1 MEKSKYKIF
10 IIPYSQKQG
19 KFDDVEFQNF
29 VNSHNIADVDKKFF
43 YHDCPC
49 WTVFVTYLTEE
60 YFPDNIHVDKKIKIE
75 LNQEE
80 KQLYEKLRKWRN
92 ERAKQ
97 EEVSPFILFS
107 NDHLTKIAKEKPD
120 SLEKLSKIYGVGKKK
135 SDKYGDAVLKII
147 REESKNKSL
156 KKEQQ

>member
-1 MEKSKYKIF
+1 M
-10 IIPYSQKQG
+10 
-19 KFDDVEFQNF
+19 
-29 VNSHNIADVDKKFF
+29 
-43 YHDCPC
+43 
-49 WTVFVTYLTEE
+49 
-60 YFPDNIHVDKKIKIE
+60 
-75 LNQEE
+75 NQEE